1 MCLRVLAVLFLPSSR
16 LRELFDSHAE
26 TLLGAAQRVFT
37 MSARGVPPF
46 PSPVPEGFHT
56 PDQTVSIRGHES
68 AAERELSTEHQPE
81 HDRFEG
87 MRESAGGGSGLVACP
102 GRRAKSAKKVVQH
115 CVDNKDARKKSGRS
129 DSARPAGLYSAVLGS
144 CPTFRNYFLDD

>member
-16 LRELFDSHAE
+16 LRELFDSRAE

-68 AAERELSTEHQPE
+68 AAER
-81 HDRFEG
+81 
-87 MRESAGGGSGLVACP
+87 VAM
-102 GRRAKSAKKVVQH
+102 SI
-115 CVDNKDARKKSGRS
+115 DI
-129 DSARPAGLYSAVLGS
+129 SAVSVNVLLS
-144 CPTFRNYFLDD
+144 SSEVVCFALV